1 MLLTC
6 DGVDTASLA
15 GRQLAADTNAETMR
29 RATAL
34 AEHSVAPR
42 LVLVV
47 ATDDAASAW
56 YVSSLQRAAKRCG
69 IDCDTTELGTDAEAA
84 TIRGALSD
92 LSADPSVDAVML
104 QTPLPPG
111 VAVSQVS
118 SAIDAGKDVDG
129 IAPLSMGLLV
139 AGLPGFAP
147 ATAAAVVELLQHHK
161 VELAGR
167 QVAVVGR
174 SAVVGKPLV
183 QLLLAQDAT
192 VTVGHSRTSDLSAVT
207 SAADIVVAAAG
218 RAGLITAEHVR
229 EGAVVID
236 VGTNPGPDGGIVGD
250 VDAASVAGHAAGL
263 SPVPGGVGPVTTAL
277 LMKHVVEAAE
287 RRRK

>member
-1 MLLTC
+1 M
-6 DGVDTASLA
+6 DTAFLT
-15 GRQLAADTNAETMR
+15 GRELAAGTNAETLR

-34 AEHSVAPR
+34 AEEAAAPR

-47 ATDDAASAW
+47 ATDDPASAW

-69 IDCDTTELGTDAEAA
+69 ITCDTTELGISADAA

-92 LSADPSVDAVML
+92 LSADASVDAVML
-104 QTPLPPG
+104 QTPLPSG
-111 VAVSQVS
+111 VVVSQVS

-147 ATAAAVVELLQHHK
+147 ATAAAVIEILQHHK

-192 VTVGHSRTSDLSAVT
+192 VTVCHSRTSNLPAVT
-207 SAADIVVAAAG
+207 STADIVVAAAG

-229 EGAVVID
+229 PGAVVID

-250 VDAASVAGHAAGL
+250 VDAASVTGRAAGL

-277 LMKHVVEAAE
+277 LMRHTVAAAE
-287 RRRK
+287 RRRKK